1 MDSRSPRNIIFEV
14 DTKSGRTMKPDTEID
29 KNSLFLED
37 DLEYL
42 DYEDT
47 YSSDRAQCLDFTLK
61 IELFYIPI

>member
-1 MDSRSPRNIIFEV
+1 
-14 DTKSGRTMKPDTEID
+14 MKPDTEID

-61 IELFYIPI
+61 IELFYIPAYMITV